1 MQYHLLPPPPPPPPT
16 NPSNNSS
23 RRRTHISNSRR
34 KSCICLLTSL
44 GSGDTPS
51 YIAILPSTSA
61 NLCINTSA
69 AFPAC
74 STSMSRGSGILEEE
88 FRSRSSYSAILALR
102 SLVWRRVSDVRLG
115 RFGSGVKDAEVMVRR
130 SDCRW
135 KIWDCRDVWREVV
148 WESCCVREKRDVVRL
163 RRWVASDV
171 GDVEGEVRDMDAV
184 AWVRRSEVP
193 GFEREDWRLLRMVV
207 LMLFVSCFYISLAI
221 PFHPHHS
228 HLFENLPFCSPP
240 LPVPAMPSPLLH
252 KLHSILHRPFH

>member
-1 MQYHLLPPPPPPPPT
+1 M
-16 NPSNNSS
+16 
-23 RRRTHISNSRR
+23 
-34 KSCICLLTSL
+34 K
-44 GSGDTPS
+44 
-51 YIAILPSTSA
+51 
-61 NLCINTSA
+61 
-69 AFPAC
+69 
-74 STSMSRGSGILEEE
+74 
-88 FRSRSSYSAILALR
+88 
-102 SLVWRRVSDVRLG
+102 
-115 RFGSGVKDAEVMVRR
+115 GVEVKVRR

-135 KIWDCRDVWREVV
+135 EDWDCRDVWREVV

-228 HLFENLPFCSPP
+228 HLFGNLPFSLPP
-240 LPVPAMPSPLLH
+240 LPIPAMPSPLLYT
-252 KLHSILHRPFH
+252 LHSILHRPFH